1 MTPAMQTLAPGQGYT
16 ESILDPASTPSRL
29 IDLFRE
35 TDKPVV
41 VNVDAGAPYDPM
53 VAQMEEAGLP
63 VFRRSDDAVK
73 FLRKYIHSRLGKR

>member
-1 MTPAMQTLAPGQGYT
+1 
-16 ESILDPASTPSRL
+16 
-29 IDLFRE
+29 
-35 TDKPVV
+35 
-41 VNVDAGAPYDPM
+41 M